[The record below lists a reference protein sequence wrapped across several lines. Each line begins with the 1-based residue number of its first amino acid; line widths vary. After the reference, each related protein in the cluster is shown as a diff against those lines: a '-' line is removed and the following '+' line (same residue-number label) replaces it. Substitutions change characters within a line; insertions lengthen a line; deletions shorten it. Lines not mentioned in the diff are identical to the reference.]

1 MSPAATIELPW
12 WQGTIGCWQQCSLI
26 SCFLDI
32 VLTELTEHADQTK
45 GIRSV
50 AQELVR
56 SIARRGVKS
65 AARSGLYL
73 AVGVL
78 PIIVLGATGIAA
90 HLLEASPSSKPAP
103 ARFVTSTATNAAGV
117 SSEAGASSTRTLY
130 SYGGQLRPLVEETNG
145 VQTLNIYGPDG
156 QIIAQ
161 VARDGQGGREVR
173 HLLADHLGSTRVAL
187 DADGNVVARF
197 EYGPYGETA
206 ASGTAA
212 ADVRYRYTGHPYDE
226 PQGLYET
233 PARQYD
239 PTLGRFLSVDPQR
252 EDASPYAY
260 AGNNPVGLVDPTG
273 GTPGPF
279 FIVSDRAA
287 SDRLPFTEGIYE
299 LFNRPRSGDNRG
311 LTTYSDLARVAGHG
325 SALEAW
331 PDARPI
337 LQQDVEGTGNRR
349 SVYIFL
355 DALSTPDD
363 VHNIAEGM
371 SRLDY
376 LSGEAGGPHGS
387 LFGDI
392 TIIGQDAGW
401 EHSES
406 LFTSLSERGY
416 PSVRAFQQ
424 RFYTEVP
431 NARQPPGAVSEVAF
445 VRVNDPILMR
455 NGSEGV
461 RTSRVPPAVYRNIM
475 GLAPP
480 HELGPRTVNPEG
492 GYRRYSLRPLEPQL
506 QTRPESSPRL
516 NIQVPSEPIVPNVEG
531 FGFE

>member
-1 MSPAATIELPW
+1 MVRKRSKDGARNRINPAARW
-12 WQGTIGCWQQCSLI
+12 
-26 SCFLDI
+26 
-32 VLTELTEHADQTK
+32 
-45 GIRSV
+45 RM
-50 AQELVR
+50 
-56 SIARRGVKS
+56 
-65 AARSGLYL
+65 YL
-73 AVGVL
+73 LMGAL
-78 PIIVLGATGIAA
+78 LLAVLGATGIAA
-90 HLLEASPSSKPAP
+90 QLLWASPSSDATTASPA
-103 ARFVTSTATNAAGV
+103 ANAAGT
-117 SSEAGASSTRTLY
+117 SSEAGASSSTRTLY
-130 SYGGQLRPLVEETNG
+130 SYGGQLRPLVEETG
-145 VQTLNIYGPDG
+145 GEKTLNIYGPG
-156 QIIAQ
+156 GRIIGQ
-161 VARDGQGGREVR
+161 VARDGSGGQEVR
-173 HLLADHLGSTRVAL
+173 HLLADHLGSTQAGL
-187 DADGNVVARF
+187 DGGGNVVAQF
-197 EYGPYGETA
+197 EYGPYGKTRA
-206 ASGTAA
+206 AGTAA
-212 ADVRYRYTGHPYDE
+212 TKVRYRYTGHPYDE
-226 PQGLYET
+226 SQGLYQT
-233 PARQYD
+233 PARGYD

-252 EDASPYAY
+252 QDASPYAY

-273 GTPGPF
+273 GRPGPF
-279 FIVSDRAA
+279 FIVSDRMA
-287 SDRLPFTEGIYE
+287 STRLPFTEGIYE
-299 LFNRPRSGDNRG
+299 LFNRPRSRDNRG
-311 LTTYSDLARVAGHG
+311 LTTYSDLARVAGHK

-355 DALSTPDD
+355 DAVAKPDD

-392 TIIGQDAGW
+392 TIIGQDTGW

-424 RFYTEVP
+424 SFYTQMP
-431 NARQPPGAVSEVAF
+431 NAPQPPDAQRDIAF
-445 VRVNDPILMR
+445 VRVNEPVLMR

-461 RTSRVPPAVYRNIM
+461 RTSDFPPETYRNIM

-480 HELGPRTVNPEG
+480 HELEPSTLIPEG
-492 GYRRYSLRPLEPQL
+492 GGWRYSLRPLEPQL

-516 NIQVPSEPIVPNVEG
+516 NIQVPSEPIVPNVSG